1 MRSLLPEAVAL
12 RKSGASWAQIAAEL
26 SERSGLEIP
35 LTTLYEAAT
44 KWIKRRAQLDALP
57 DPMPSIPAS
66 SQADPATFS
75 EAQKPTAKIV
85 SPTWEDFEEEP
96 KGPAIKINRNSIRP
110 DQPR

>member
-1 MRSLLPEAVAL
+1 M

-44 KWIKRRAQLDALP
+44 KWIRRRAELDALP
-57 DPMPSIPAS
+57 EPMPPIPAL
-66 SQADPATFS
+66 SQAEPSPLS
-75 EAQKPTAKIV
+75 EAPKPTVKIV
-85 SPTWEDFEEEP
+85 SPSWEDFDEEP

-110 DQPR
+110 EKPR